1 MAGDPPIR
9 RHDCLELPVRQPQLT
24 PGDASDAREPLECKE
39 PASLSLPGKE
49 ATLEMLDEVE
59 LNVRIELGRTQMYL
73 KDVLKLRGGSVVAL
87 DKLAG
92 DPVDVLANGR
102 IVARGEVVVLSDNF
116 CVRVTELVAGDDG
129 D

>member
-9 RHDCLELPVRQPQLT
+9 RHDDIEPLLRQAQLAA
-24 PGDASDAREPLECKE
+24 GRASDALEPLELKE
-39 PASLSLPGKE
+39 LSSASLPSEE
-49 ATLEMLDEVE
+49 ATLKLLNDVD
-59 LNVRIELGRTQMYL
+59 LNVQIELGRTQMYL
-73 KDVLKLRGGSVVAL
+73 EDVLKLRSGSVVTL

-102 IVARGEVVVLSDNF
+102 LVARGEMVVLSDNF
-116 CVRVTELVAGDDG
+116 CVRVTELVAGDDC